1 MTPTSPA
8 LEILAPAGSR
18 DALEAAL
25 QAGANAVYFGLKH
38 LNARRGAANF
48 SPEELPEVVQ
58 RVHDAGAK
66 AHLTLN
72 IDIHQRELGLAART
86 LALAAEVGV
95 DAVLVRDPALLALRP
110 HFPQLAFHF
119 STQAAVT
126 TSAGMEAAK
135 VLGLSRVVLAREL
148 SQTEIAA
155 AAATP
160 GIETEVFVQGALCFS
175 CSGRCLISSWCGGRS
190 GNRGACASPCRVP
203 WTNADGQTANPLSM
217 HDLCL
222 ISHLDDLRAA
232 GVASLKIEGRLKSPA
247 WVAQAV
253 SLYRHAADKTESPAT
268 LRDEADSLGEYTG
281 RMMTNGYFTANRH
294 DLTAPSARPTT
305 DKPRPPEPEMPSQNS
320 YSGLTITVT
329 EDGQGATLWTFARG
343 NDAVTHRTPRQHI
356 ANPKRAINL
365 ATVADNMRGLLPSS
379 EEATITMTPVELAE
393 KLLPRQAGNAA
404 VDALA
409 SFLRHS
415 QKESDGIVRGMALPP
430 EIAVII
436 APADKPCPAN
446 CRTLGQ
452 RPNRCRLTMRQFLA
466 IGRPAPSPY
475 QQWIVECQPLTIAEA
490 EAQAAALLARQEFDT
505 IAALPA
511 VFYEEHLPAINVFLQ
526 RLQAGGKTVEINSWD
541 AWQLV
546 RLTDLSFEAGPGLAI
561 LNAAAARHLRQLGC
575 LSVAVSNEIDQSQ
588 LENLSAAAD
597 TPLNITV
604 FSHPALMLTRAEL
617 PTGFSETEAAI
628 LTDSRDVSLR
638 PTREGAVFAL
648 RPTQPFDWRN
658 LRNARVKAA
667 HLVVDLCG
675 AESPLELTPSVTAT
689 PFLFNYDRR
698 LR

>member
-1 MTPTSPA
+1 MTPASPA

-25 QAGANAVYFGLKH
+25 QAGADAVYFGLKH

-58 RVHDAGAK
+58 RIHDAGAK

-72 IDIHQRELGLAART
+72 IDIHQRELGQAART
-86 LALAAEVGV
+86 LALAVEADV

-135 VLGLSRVVLAREL
+135 ALGLSRVVLAREL

-160 GIETEVFVQGALCFS
+160 GIATEVFVQGALCFS

-222 ISHLDDLRAA
+222 ISHLDDLSAA

-294 DLTAPSARPTT
+294 DLTAPSARPAT
-305 DKPRPPEPEMPSQNS
+305 DKPHAPEPETPSQNS
-320 YSGLTITVT
+320 DSGLTITVT
-329 EDGQGATLWTFARG
+329 DDGQGATLWTFTRG
-343 NDAVTHRTPRQHI
+343 NDTITHRTPRQRI
-356 ANPKRAINL
+356 ANPRRAINL
-365 ATVADNMRGLLPSS
+365 AAVVDNMRGLLPSS
-379 EEATITMTPVELAE
+379 EEATLTMTPAELAE

-415 QKESDGIVRGMALPP
+415 QKESDGIIRGMALPP
-430 EIAVII
+430 EIAAII
-436 APADKPCPAN
+436 APATKPCPAN

-452 RPNRCRLTMRQFLA
+452 RPDRCRLTMRQFLA
-466 IGRPAPSPY
+466 IGRPTPSPY
-475 QQWIVECQPLTIAEA
+475 QQWVVECQPLTIADA
-490 EAQAAALLARQEFDT
+490 EEQAAALLARPEFDT

-511 VFYEEHLPAINVFLQ
+511 VIYEEHLPAINVFLQ
-526 RLQAGGKTVEINSWD
+526 RLQAGGRAVEINSWD

-575 LSVAVSNEIDQSQ
+575 LSVAVSNEIDQNQ

-617 PTGFSETEAAI
+617 PAGFSETEAAV
-628 LTDSRDVSLR
+628 LTDSRNVSLR
-638 PTREGAVFAL
+638 PTREGAVIAL

-675 AESPLELTPSVTAT
+675 AESSPELTPPVATT